1 MTTPHY
7 EYYGLMVRYWDLLRG
22 DTSNWSDRF
31 FYLDII
37 KKSGEPVLD
46 IGCSSGRL
54 ILDYLSQGIDID
66 GVDIS
71 PEMISLC
78 KQNAEKKR
86 LNPNLYVQSMT
97 ELNLPR
103 RYRTILVPSSS
114 IQLLLEPDLP
124 LQAMKRFCD
133 HLESGGTLVSPFMT
147 IWVDTDPLEN
157 EWTREAVRPQD
168 GAIVRRT
175 GWSRYNVETR
185 TEDTRDTWEIIKDG
199 KVIETEVHEQ
209 APATLSYTQ
218 AEAVALF
225 EQAGFKNIQVYSEF
239 TFDPVKP
246 DDTLFS
252 VTGTKP

>member
-1 MTTPHY
+1 MTTPNY

-46 IGCSSGRL
+46 VGCSSGRL

-78 KQNAEKKR
+78 KQNAEKKNLR
-86 LNPNLYVQSMT
+86 PNLYVQSMT
-97 ELNLPR
+97 ELNLSR
-103 RYRTILVPSSS
+103 KYRTILAPSSS
-114 IQLLLEPDLP
+114 IQLLLEPGLP
-124 LQAMKRFCD
+124 LQAMKRFYD
-133 HLESGGTLVSPFMT
+133 HLESGGTVVSPFMT
-147 IWVDTDPLEN
+147 LWRAGDPLEG
-157 EWTREAVRPQD
+157 EFTQEAIRPED
-168 GAIVRRT
+168 GATIRRT
-175 GWSRYNVETR
+175 SWSRYNPETNM
-185 TEDTRDTWEIIKDG
+185 EDTRDTYEVLKDG
-199 KVIETEVHEQ
+199 QVIETEVHEQ

-225 EQAGFKNIQVYSEF
+225 EQAGFKDIQVLSEF
-239 TFDPVKP
+239 SFEPVKP
-246 DDTLFS
+246 EDTIFS
-252 VTGTKP
+252 VTGIRS

>member
-1 MTTPHY
+1 MTTPNY

-31 FYLDII
+31 FYLDVIR
-37 KKSGEPVLD
+37 KSGQPVLD
-46 IGCSSGRL
+46 VGCSSGRL

-78 KQNAEKKR
+78 KQNAERKGLK
-86 LNPNLYVQSMT
+86 PNLYIQSMT

-103 RYRTILVPSSS
+103 KYRTILVPSSS
-114 IQLLLEPDLP
+114 IQLLLEPGLP
-124 LQAMKRFCD
+124 LQAMKRFYD
-133 HLESGGTLVSPFMT
+133 HLEPGGALVSPFMT
-147 IWVDTDPLEN
+147 LWKEGDPLEG
-157 EWTREAVRPQD
+157 EFTREAIRPED
-168 GAIVRRT
+168 GATIRRT
-175 GWSRYNVETR
+175 GWSRFNPETQM
-185 TEDTRDTWEIIKDG
+185 EDTRDTWQVIKDG
-199 KVIETEVHEQ
+199 QVIESEVHEQ

-225 EQAGFKNIQVYSEF
+225 EGAGFKDIQIFSGF

-246 DDTLFS
+246 EDTLFS
-252 VTGTKP
+252 VIGIKP